1 MKRRNQIH
9 LILLIVVIGLTA
21 AVWLMPNSEKAQI
34 RSPLTQL
41 DPLAVTRIQ
50 LANNNG
56 PSFELTK
63 AKGKWQMQSPYQI
76 EANTPRIEIL
86 LDLVSTPSLEQL
98 SAPTEEREQFGL
110 DKPRATIEFNN
121 LKLVMGGTHP
131 YNYRRYMEIG
141 NQLHL
146 INDIFPHHLLA
157 VAEDFVS
164 HAIFRP
170 NEEIVGIKTDRWALE
185 KNTDGPW
192 KLTPN
197 TDALSEEAL
206 ALMVEEW
213 NQSWAKKVIKIPK
226 KGKAQKIELT
236 LSNLETPLI
245 VEIIQKKKEIILIRR
260 DRGVAYRLP
269 PASIFHISTEK

>member
-9 LILLIVVIGLTA
+9 LILLLVAIGLA
-21 AVWLMPNSEKAQI
+21 AALWLAPNSEKAQI
-34 RSPLTQL
+34 HTPLTQL
-41 DPLAVTRIQ
+41 DPLAINRIH
-50 LANNNG
+50 LTNNNG
-56 PSFELTK
+56 PSFELIKTK
-63 AKGKWQMQSPYQI
+63 DKWLMQSPYQI

-98 SAPTEEREQFGL
+98 SAPIKEREEFGL
-110 DKPRATIEFNN
+110 DKPRAIIEFND

-164 HAIFRP
+164 HAIFLP
-170 NEEIVGIKTDRWALE
+170 SEEIVGIKTDQWTLE
-185 KNTDGPW
+185 KGTDKPW
-192 KLTPN
+192 KLAPN
-197 TDALSEEAL
+197 ITSLNNESL
-206 ALMVEEW
+206 ALLVEEW
-213 NQSWAKKVIKIPK
+213 NQSWAKKVIQIPT
-226 KGKAQKIELT
+226 KGEIQNIELT
-236 LSNLETPLI
+236 LSNRKMPLI
-245 VEIIQKKKEIILIRR
+245 IEVIKKKKEIILIRR

-269 PASIFHISTEK
+269 PASIFQLSAEQ